1 MQRNGISSHIIRAK
15 LLVKVTDD
23 LTLSFIGFGGQHSNA
38 NGQLGNPLDGIS
50 KAQTIPGAIVPTTPY
65 DVAGNVAPQPRTV
78 LNRGSGQAEVLSRLG
93 TLTLTPTHQ
102 Y

>member
-1 MQRNGISSHIIRAK
+1 MQLNGLSSHIIRPK

-50 KAQTIPGAIVPTTPY
+50 KAVLIPGAIVPTRPY
-65 DVAGNVAPQPRTV
+65 DVAGNVAPKQRSV
-78 LNRGSGQAEVLSRLG
+78 VNGGGGRANYDSGIG
-93 TLTLTPTHQ
+93 IIT
-102 Y
+102 

>member
-1 MQRNGISSHIIRAK
+1 MLPDRSSGTRYSQYFGVRGKADSYYRNIGPYIMQLNGISSHIIRAK

-50 KAQTIPGAIVPTTPY
+50 QGSDHSRARSST
-65 DVAGNVAPQPRTV
+65 DHTV
-78 LNRGSGQAEVLSRLG
+78 
-93 TLTLTPTHQ
+93 
-102 Y
+102 